1 VEEMADTSFV
11 YAVFFFSV
19 LMAVVHVPH
28 CWVKNASIRAP
39 SLTLGGAFKTKTVT
53 AMPATTTSVC
63 PVATA
68 SKTVLK
74 RISSTFFD
82 VLLLVKSCASLCLTD
97 SLFFVL
103 WTFTVVVAS
112 IWGATQCSRVS
123 FPLRSLPLDLATRP
137 RPLSL
142 PVCRLLCQPT
152 TAAPPVPVVPIK
164 NVCATTIAP
173 IFAIL
178 MLEHPPA
185 SVVLMGPHKRSWEK
199 PMLIVEVR
207 RAANDVRMQA
217 HAQSIPIVPRTIVL
231 TVCVSVVSMMS
242 KTATKLT
249 KTVEGTIAM
258 HGVSRARNA
267 GHTPIA
273 RRVGATTT
281 RYGRLLLRGPQG
293 QGQQKRH

>member
-1 VEEMADTSFV
+1 MEEMADTSFV

-28 CWVKNASIRAP
+28 CWVKNVPIRAP
-39 SLTLGGAFKTKTVT
+39 PLTPRGAFKTKTVT

-74 RISSTFFD
+74 RIPSTFFD
-82 VLLLVKSCASLCLTD
+82 VLLLLKSCASLCLTD

-142 PVCRLLCQPT
+142 LVCWWT
-152 TAAPPVPVVPIK
+152 
-164 NVCATTIAP
+164 
-173 IFAIL
+173 
-178 MLEHPPA
+178 
-185 SVVLMGPHKRSWEK
+185 
-199 PMLIVEVR
+199 
-207 RAANDVRMQA
+207 
-217 HAQSIPIVPRTIVL
+217 
-231 TVCVSVVSMMS
+231 
-242 KTATKLT
+242 
-249 KTVEGTIAM
+249 
-258 HGVSRARNA
+258 
-267 GHTPIA
+267 
-273 RRVGATTT
+273 
-281 RYGRLLLRGPQG
+281 Y
-293 QGQQKRH
+293 